1 MNYKILQVAIV
12 IPARKKSTRFP
23 NKPLAQILG
32 KSMIERVW
40 TQCIKALPKENVYV
54 ATDSND
60 INLFC
65 TSLGIK
71 TIMTSEKCQT
81 GTDRVNEAAKK
92 LKQNIII
99 NVQGDEPLV
108 SPEDIKKVIRFAIK
122 NPNEIFNAMCPIDN
136 EEDYRSL
143 SVPKVIFSKSN
154 QLLYMSRAPI
164 PHNKL
169 GTFKKAWRQVCIY
182 SFPKF
187 ALNKFSQKKKT
198 ELELIEDIEI
208 LRFLELGFKVKMIKV
223 SNSSIAVDHPEDIK
237 KVESE
242 INKRLSKI

>member
-1 MNYKILQVAIV
+1 MEVAII

-40 TQCIKALPKENVYV
+40 SQCIKALPRENVYV
-54 ATDSND
+54 ATDSKD
-60 INLFC
+60 INFFC
-65 TSLGIK
+65 SSLGIN

-99 NVQGDEPLV
+99 NVQGDEPLI
-108 SPEDIKKVIRFAIK
+108 SPKDIKKVIRYAIK
-122 NPNEIFNAMCPIDN
+122 NPNEILNAMCPIDN

-154 QLLYMSRAPI
+154 HLLYMSRASI

-182 SFPKF
+182 SFPKN

-198 ELELIEDIEI
+198 EFELIEDIEI

-223 SNSSIAVDHPEDIK
+223 SQSSIAVDHPEDIK
-237 KVESE
+237 KVEDE
-242 INKRLSKI
+242 ITKRFSKI